1 MVEIGTIL
9 SFIQAAGIIVGV
21 AYYILN
27 IQNNQRNQELS
38 LKAQQQ
44 AIETRNTQFF
54 ITLHNSMDSESILTS
69 WKDMAGKRE
78 WNTFEE
84 WWDRFGP
91 ESNIEYFTK
100 WLRAQILYEIY
111 GTMVKR
117 GFIDISL
124 VDDMLSGPVMMYW
137 EASKP
142 IIYGLREKKGYPQF
156 QEHFEYLADRIRKMV
171 SEQHPDFKGQ

>member
-54 ITLHNSMDSESILTS
+54 ITLHNSMDYESILTS
-69 WKDMAGKRE
+69 WKDMAGERE
-78 WNTFEE
+78 WSTFEE
-84 WWDRFGP
+84 WWDKFGP
-91 ESNIEYFTK
+91 ENNIEYFTK